1 MKKLITLLLLLF
13 AAINLYAATLYTPN
27 GKSFQTYD
35 AGRPSYDAD
44 WFEEYKENF
53 GPGTLYPNSYV
64 VGSWENGLWEYNC
77 HVFAWNNWQG
87 AARWSSESDMW
98 ELGKPSPYS
107 LMWRDYPDVWYT
119 DYNNPIGIVSWIET
133 SNQNEAAIVTY
144 KLGSTITH
152 SARIVGSGSRYIS
165 KWGSNPIVKH
175 PPTEVPSFYGSRYK
189 YYKINP
195 AYRPV
200 GTGDPAG
207 RNWQTINNALNDIT
221 SGSLIAVLAGN
232 SSLTGNAYI
241 PSGVTLK
248 IKSGATINF
257 NGYYIAS
264 TGGTIT
270 IESGVTKNYV
280 MLKSGSTLK
289 GLFPSVQSA
298 VNYSSSGQ
306 TIELL
311 ANTTY
316 NGNVTISNKYNL
328 DIIGQGYSSSYING
342 DVSISNSDYS
352 DLSDLKTKDISTN
365 NSWISIDY
373 VKGDRLSIYG
383 DEVQINNSIFSSGQV
398 PNQITNCD
406 GTIYN
411 CDITECLIGVYLL
424 SNSLYNV
431 GNNYFCQNDGDIYAY
446 SGSTAFAMY
455 NTYSYNPYQSCDG
468 DVRIS
473 GTTDICGLN
482 KLAKGNT
489 GNNLQN
495 NGDEPSKQEFSVVD
509 KQYASLLQEVNDEE
523 LRK

>member
-1 MKKLITLLLLLF
+1 MKRLISLSVLLLI
-13 AAINLYAATLYTPN
+13 AANIYAATLYTPN
-27 GKSFQTYD
+27 GKAFQTIDGNWPPYN
-35 AGRPSYDAD
+35 SD
-44 WFEEYKENF
+44 WFERYKDNF
-53 GPGTLYPNSYV
+53 GPGTQYPNSEV
-64 VGSWENGLWEYNC
+64 LGEWENGLWEYNC

-87 AARWSSESDMW
+87 ADRWNSANDMW
-98 ELGKPSPYS
+98 KLGKPSPYN
-107 LMWRDYPDVWYT
+107 LMWRSSPDVWYE
-119 DYNNPIGIVSWIET
+119 DYDNPIGIVSYIT
-133 SNQNEAAIVTY
+133 SASNEAAICTY
-144 KLGSTITH
+144 SGNH
-152 SARIVGSGSRYIS
+152 SARIVGDGTRYIS
-165 KWGSNPIVKH
+165 KWGYAAIVNH
-175 PPTEVPSFYGSRYK
+175 PQTEVPPSYGSVNA

-200 GTGDPAG
+200 GNGDPAG

-221 SGSLIAVLAGN
+221 SGSLIAVLSGN

-264 TGGTIT
+264 TGGTIN

-306 TIELL
+306 IIELL

-328 DIIGQGYSSSYING
+328 DIIGQGYNSSYING
-342 DVSISNSDYS
+342 NVSITSSDYS
-352 DLSDLKTKDISTN
+352 DLSDLKTKNISTN
-365 NSWISIDY
+365 NSWITINY
-373 VKGDRLSIYG
+373 VKGDKLTIYG

-455 NTYSYNPYQSCDG
+455 NTYS
-468 DVRIS
+468 
-473 GTTDICGLN
+473 
-482 KLAKGNT
+482 
-489 GNNLQN
+489 
-495 NGDEPSKQEFSVVD
+495 
-509 KQYASLLQEVNDEE
+509 
-523 LRK
+523 